1 MGTQVNK
8 NPTCPHKHVQWVNL
22 LIFTVEFS
30 VTPTLNGGMPTIS
43 GANLPGKFEAVGV
56 HVHWGNRTVKG
67 SEHVING
74 RRYDGEIHIV
84 HKNVKYS
91 TVSEAT
97 QYTDGLA
104 VLGIMFEISRV
115 SKNITYEYQTI

>member
-1 MGTQVNK
+1 MDTQVNK
-8 NPTCPHKHVQWVNL
+8 TPACPPKHFQWVNL
-22 LIFTVEFS
+22 FIFTVEFS
-30 VTPTLNGGMPTIS
+30 VTPTENGEMPTIS

-56 HVHWGNRTVKG
+56 HFHWGNRTVKG

-84 HKNVKYS
+84 SKNVKYS

-97 QYTDGLA
+97 QYPDGLA

-115 SKNITYEYQTI
+115 SKYIIYEYQPI